1 MRLTILPWL
10 VWALFIVT
18 VVWATKAYS
27 DPRLQAVDDGVRVIL
42 YDDKCELEDQITN
55 LPYKAVW
62 EEKGKT
68 YRGCWGPRPD
78 MRVMVAYFED
88 KTIGVIPMGALTR
101 VSGA

>member
-10 VWALFIVT
+10 VWALIAVT

-27 DPRLQAVDDGVRVIL
+27 GPRLQATQEGVRVVL
-42 YDDKCELEDQITN
+42 YDDPCQLTEQIAN
-55 LPYKAVW
+55 LPYKATW
-62 EEKGKT
+62 EEDGKT
-68 YRGCWGPRPD
+68 FQGCWGPRPD

-88 KTIGVIPMGALTR
+88 KTVGIIPMGALNR